1 MKASVRTLVTVI
13 AASALFWAPSILAQ
27 NAAPSFDVAAI
38 NRSQARV
45 GLAPG
50 PSLNTSGRGGVFSA
64 RNATAHF
71 LVQVAY
77 GVRPEALGGGP
88 DWVRTDTF
96 DIEARASSE
105 VPRETILLML
115 RGLLTARFGLE
126 LRREQRPTNV
136 YVLTMARSDRLPGPD
151 LKSAQADCAAR
162 RPTDPAAIRASRPK
176 SSTGLPPFFAMACA
190 PFGSFVDQLRLNL
203 KDNVVDE
210 TRLTGL
216 WDFALVFD
224 STLFRGPS
232 VAQRDDRIDLP
243 SLFDAVRD
251 QLGLNLQR
259 GQRPVE
265 LLMIDKIHP
274 PTSN

>member
-126 LRREQRPTNV
+126 LRREQRPG
-136 YVLTMARSDRLPGPD
+136 PGPQERAGG
-151 LKSAQADCAAR
+151 LRGATADGSGSHPRIPAEIVD
-162 RPTDPAAIRASRPK
+162 RPATLLRNGMRAIW
-176 SSTGLPPFFAMACA
+176 
-190 PFGSFVDQLRLNL
+190 QLC
-203 KDNVVDE
+203 
-210 TRLTGL
+210 
-216 WDFALVFD
+216 
-224 STLFRGPS
+224 
-232 VAQRDDRIDLP
+232 
-243 SLFDAVRD
+243 
-251 QLGLNLQR
+251 
-259 GQRPVE
+259 
-265 LLMIDKIHP
+265 
-274 PTSN
+274 